1 MTFTCEELNHVM
13 VLDGV
18 DYKLIPF
25 HYTHL
30 NMMEF
35 RESEYSLINSFIDYE
50 EKIKTCPVEG
60 LSFSGVCFGDIVC
73 CFGIIPLWQ
82 GVYEAWL
89 LPCKDLTKNKLRFHK
104 SSLKFFEYV
113 ADRLNIHRLQIN
125 VNRQNCLAYKWA
137 KKCYFTEEGLL
148 REYGPDKSDFYI
160 MSRLFNYNEKE

>member
-1 MTFTCEELNHVM
+1 MTFTCEELNQSTN
-13 VLDGV
+13 LDGV

-104 SSLKFFEYV
+104 SILKFFDYV

>member
-13 VLDGV
+13 ALDGV

-113 ADRLNIHRLQIN
+113 AEKLNIHRLQIN
-125 VNRQNCLAYKWA
+125 VNSQNCLAYKWA

>member
-1 MTFTCEELNHVM
+1 MTFTCEELNYVM
-13 VLDGV
+13 ALDGV

-137 KKCYFTEEGLL
+137 KKCYFIEEGLL